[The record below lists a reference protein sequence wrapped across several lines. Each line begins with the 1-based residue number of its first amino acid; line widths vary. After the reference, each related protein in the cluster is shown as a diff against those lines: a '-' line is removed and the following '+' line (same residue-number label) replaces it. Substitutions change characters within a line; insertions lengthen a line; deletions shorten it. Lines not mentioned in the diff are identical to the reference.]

1 MVFALHGLKFESDE
15 QASFKIL
22 IEIGQGLF
30 NEKMYEEA
38 IDFYKIALES
48 GNSATP
54 ESIASLLSD
63 IGECYF
69 NLDNKTFA
77 LQFYQK
83 ALNTRQ
89 KVDLKQD
96 DWLAEI
102 YLKLGRCSN
111 GEKAK
116 EYVQQALSIYT
127 QLYGEESHEVA
138 VCYERLGEVA
148 GEDKASNYY
157 DQALAIYS
165 KLYGRTSDEV
175 ASCYLYMGKTQ
186 NALDIFA
193 KIYGQERH
201 NTVADCYLNLGIEFM
216 ENNESQKAQEYLQKS
231 LYTYL
236 KINGPEGPNLPNIYY
251 YLGYSHYSQEKI

>member
-1 MVFALHGLKFESDE
+1 M
-15 QASFKIL
+15 
-22 IEIGQGLF
+22 
-30 NEKMYEEA
+30 
-38 IDFYKIALES
+38 
-48 GNSATP
+48 
-54 ESIASLLSD
+54 SD

-96 DWLAEI
+96 DLDKI

-116 EYVQQALSIYT
+116 EYVQALSIYT

-138 VCYERLGEVA
+138 VCYERLE
-148 GEDKASNYY
+148 SCLRR
-157 DQALAIYS
+157 QSLQIITTRHLLFI

-193 KIYGQERH
+193 KIYGQEH

-236 KINGPEGPNLPNIYY
+236 KINGPEGPNLPNI
-251 YLGYSHYSQEKI
+251 LLLSRIFSL